1 MKPGEGL
8 PFSKFTCICVVCV
21 FFFWKMLLDIV
32 IVQCCS
38 ITSTVEQLS
47 LVLDVVEAMMTTDP
61 QEKPRSKNF
70 PFCNVSSLHTRVCG
84 VV

>member
-1 MKPGEGL
+1 
-8 PFSKFTCICVVCV
+8 
-21 FFFWKMLLDIV
+21 MLLDIV

>member
-1 MKPGEGL
+1 
-8 PFSKFTCICVVCV
+8 
-21 FFFWKMLLDIV
+21 MLLDIV

-61 QEKPRSKNF
+61 QEKPRSKKF
-70 PFCNVSSLHTRVCG
+70 PGFATLALCIHVFVEWYRSLDTVVATRKLRL
-84 VV
+84 VVHDHFV